1 MAVQDYAN
9 ALTVDEADIMDL
21 TTLVTACA
29 LAVDPKIMHA
39 LIWHQSG
46 GEPWSF
52 TVAGV
57 HQPQIF
63 RDVSDAVDAAHDT
76 YPDDNA
82 IRIGLT
88 GLSATPRS
96 VAAAMFAPCSNIT
109 IAARQIAQLAEH
121 CKTSPHVSGD
131 PIYCAIAAYHGSWE
145 RPDNAFAHAVRTS
158 VAKNDAPDFEM
169 PARTDV
175 NAAEVRSARRPAF
188 HNTAMAAP
196 AAPDD
201 RERARLSPL
210 FPVKS
215 WPSERPPIDDAARER
230 PAVEEQKSDIQ
241 TAHPTPTQPPADGL
255 FVPRSA
261 RRTSP

>member
-1 MAVQDYAN
+1 
-9 ALTVDEADIMDL
+9 MDL

-57 HQPQIF
+57 HRPLVF

-76 YPDDNA
+76 YPADIA

-96 VAAAMFAPCSNIT
+96 VAATMFAPCSNIT
-109 IAARQIAQLAEH
+109 IAAREIVQLAER
-121 CKTSPHVSGD
+121 CKTSPHFNVD
-131 PIYCAIAAYHGSWE
+131 PIYCAIAAYRGSWE
-145 RPDNAFAHAVRTS
+145 RPDNAFAAAVRTS
-158 VAKNDAPDFEM
+158 VANNDAPDFEM
-169 PARTDV
+169 PSQTDV
-175 NAAEVRSARRPAF
+175 NAAKVRSARRPAV
-188 HNTAMAAP
+188 HDTPTAPP

-201 RERARLSPL
+201 GERARLSPL

-215 WPSERPPIDDAARER
+215 HLSEHSRIDDATSDR
-230 PAVEEQKSDIQ
+230 PAVEQQNSDVQ
-241 TAHPTPTQPPADGL
+241 SARPTPAQPPADGL

-261 RRTSP
+261 QRTPP

>member
-1 MAVQDYAN
+1 
-9 ALTVDEADIMDL
+9 MDL

-52 TVAGV
+52 TVPGV
-57 HQPQIF
+57 RQPQVF
-63 RDVSDAVDAAHDT
+63 RDLSDAIDAAHDT
-76 YPDDNA
+76 HPADVA

-96 VAAAMFAPCSNIT
+96 VAAAMFATCSNIT
-109 IAARQIAQLAEH
+109 VAPRQIAELAER
-121 CKTSPHVSGD
+121 CKTSPHFNGD
-131 PIYCAIAAYHGSWE
+131 PIYCAIAAYRGSWE
-145 RPDNAFAHAVRTS
+145 RPDNAFAAAVRTS
-158 VAKNDAPDFEM
+158 VVNNDAPDFEM
-169 PARTDV
+169 PAETGGD
-175 NAAEVRSARRPAF
+175 AAKVRSAGRPAF
-188 HNTAMAAP
+188 QDTPMAPP

-201 RERARLSPL
+201 REHARLSPL

-215 WPSERPPIDDAARER
+215 RPSERSRIDDAISDR
-230 PAVEEQKSDIQ
+230 PEVEQQKSDVQ
-241 TAHPTPTQPPADGL
+241 STRPTPAQLPADGL

-261 RRTSP
+261 DRTQP

>member
-1 MAVQDYAN
+1 
-9 ALTVDEADIMDL
+9 MDL

-57 HQPQIF
+57 HQRHVFQ
-63 RDVSDAVDAAHDT
+63 DVSDAVDAAHDT
-76 YPDDNA
+76 YPTDAA

-109 IAARQIAQLAEH
+109 VAARQIAQLAER
-121 CKTSPHVSGD
+121 CKTSPHFNGD

-145 RPDNAFAHAVRTS
+145 RPDNAFADAVRTS
-158 VAKNDAPDFEM
+158 VTNNDAPDFEM
-169 PARTDV
+169 PAETDA

-188 HNTAMAAP
+188 HDTAMAPP

-215 WPSERPPIDDAARER
+215 PPPERSPIDDAARDR
-230 PAVEEQKSDIQ
+230 PAVEKQKSDIQ
-241 TAHPTPTQPPADGL
+241 SARPTPSQPPADGL

-261 RRTSP
+261 QRTSP

>member
-1 MAVQDYAN
+1 
-9 ALTVDEADIMDL
+9 MDL

-57 HQPQIF
+57 HQPQVF
-63 RDVSDAVDAAHDT
+63 RDVTDAVDAAHDT
-76 YPDDNA
+76 YPADA
-82 IRIGLT
+82 AVRIGLT

-96 VAAAMFAPCSNIT
+96 LTATMFAPCSNIT
-109 IAARQIAQLAEH
+109 IATREIAQLAER
-121 CKTSPHVSGD
+121 CKTSPHFNGD
-131 PIYCAIAAYHGSWE
+131 PIHCAIAAYHGSWD
-145 RPDNAFAHAVRTS
+145 RPDNAFADAVRTS
-158 VAKNDAPDFEM
+158 VANNDAPDFEM
-169 PARTDV
+169 PAPTDV

-188 HNTAMAAP
+188 HDAAMAAP

-215 WPSERPPIDDAARER
+215 RPSERPPIDDAARER

-241 TAHPTPTQPPADGL
+241 SARPTPTQPPADGL

-261 RRTSP
+261 QRTPP

>member
-1 MAVQDYAN
+1 
-9 ALTVDEADIMDL
+9 MDL

-57 HQPQIF
+57 HQPQVF
-63 RDVSDAVDAAHDT
+63 RDVKDAVHAAHDT
-76 YPDDNA
+76 YPADVA

-96 VAAAMFAPCSNIT
+96 LAATMFAPCSNIT
-109 IAARQIAQLAEH
+109 VAARQIAQLAER
-121 CKTSPHVSGD
+121 CKTSPHFNGN
-131 PIYCAIAAYHGSWE
+131 PIYCAIAAYRGSWQ
-145 RPDNAFAHAVRTS
+145 RPDNAFADAVRTS
-158 VAKNDAPDFEM
+158 VANNDAPDFEM
-169 PARTDV
+169 PAETGSD
-175 NAAEVRSARRPAF
+175 AAEVRSARRPAF
-188 HNTAMAAP
+188 HDTAMAAP

-215 WPSERPPIDDAARER
+215 RPSERSPIDDAARDR
-230 PAVEEQKSDIQ
+230 PAIEEQKLDVHS
-241 TAHPTPTQPPADGL
+241 AHPTPTQPPADAL

-261 RRTSP
+261 QRTPR